1 MEYNKEWEGYIEP
14 IEFIYLVVGFGVSY
28 LNIKLF
34 RTKKTVILVFIMMVI
49 SDNCES
55 FKK

>member
-34 RTKKTVILVFIMMVI
+34 RTKKTVILVFIMVVI

-55 FKK
+55 FKN